1 MLSPIRLLRLPNST
15 ISEQELALNILNIDD
30 VFNDIERR
38 RRNDIEK
45 AVQPK
50 INYFQTPCVDKE
62 PVIENAHNKELNI
75 SDCISNSKSNTSNDE
90 DTENKDKDN
99 EDNEDNKLKDSNK
112 IDIVEPPNNN
122 DVLRTN
128 NEKNKQSLI
137 PLTMK
142 LQYNSRSELLNSLY
156 QYISLRKRYFY
167 KSQEKN
173 HTQAKMIDCMDEV
186 VDWNKDLEIYQL
198 QNLVSL
204 STFRKNIMTK
214 IEYNTQKDYLLEDND
229 YINA

>member
-1 MLSPIRLLRLPNST
+1 MLSPIRLLRLPNSAIT
-15 ISEQELALNILNIDD
+15 EQDLALNILNIDD

-50 INYFQTPCVDKE
+50 INYVQTPCVDKE
-62 PVIENAHNKELNI
+62 LVIESTHNKELNVSEI
-75 SDCISNSKSNTSNDE
+75 ISNSKFNTSTDDE
-90 DTENKDKDN
+90 DTENKDN
-99 EDNEDNKLKDSNK
+99 DNEDNKFFKDSNK
-112 IDIVEPPNNN
+112 IDIIEPPYNN
-122 DVLRTN
+122 DTLRTN
-128 NEKNKQSLI
+128 NEKDKQPLI

-142 LQYNSRSELLNSLY
+142 LQYNNRSELLNSLY

-167 KSQEKN
+167 KSLDKN
-173 HTQAKMIDCMDEV
+173 HTKTKMNDYTDEV
-186 VDWNKDLEIYQL
+186 VDWNKDLEINQL
-198 QNLVSL
+198 QNLISL